1 LASAKDIAVYATIR
15 VSELNEVLLDVR
27 TNRNNAIALAFGLI
41 AAKRY
46 LLEVLRDIS
55 PSQ

>member
-1 LASAKDIAVYATIR
+1 LASAKDIAVYAAIR